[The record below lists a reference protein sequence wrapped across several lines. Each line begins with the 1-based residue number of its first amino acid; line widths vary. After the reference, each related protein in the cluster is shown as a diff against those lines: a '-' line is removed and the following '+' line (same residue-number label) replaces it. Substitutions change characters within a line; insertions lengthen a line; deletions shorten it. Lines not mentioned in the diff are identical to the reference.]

1 MPQTL
6 IEQIAQ
12 AHAVGLAAGHLVRS
26 GDVLRVRPA
35 HLMTHD
41 NTGAVIPKF
50 RAIGA
55 QRIADPRQVVI
66 TLDHD
71 VQNRSAA
78 NLEKYARIEAF
89 AAEQGIDFHPA
100 GRGIG
105 HQVLCEEGYVLPGTL
120 VVASDSHSNLYGGL
134 GALGTPVVRSDA
146 AGIWATA
153 ETWYRVPPLTR
164 VVFEGRLREGATGK
178 DVILELCGRFKAD
191 EVLNHGVEFDGSGI
205 ASLSVDERLTIANMT
220 TEWGALA
227 GVFPCDGVLLEWLAA
242 RLARLEAG
250 GRPTHDL
257 TQDVLDRLRQRPPRA
272 DAGASY
278 AQTIHLDL
286 AAVRPSVAGPD
297 AVKRTRA
304 LDDFER
310 EPVQVQK
317 AYLLSCVNGRA
328 DDLSAAARVLDGQ
341 RVAEGVQLWVAA
353 ASSEVEA
360 ELRARG
366 DWQRLAD
373 AGAHFL
379 PAGCGPCI
387 GLGLGLLEA
396 GEVGISAT
404 NRNFKGRMGDRS
416 ASCYLASPQVVA
428 SSAVAGRIS
437 GRSLAERGELARIE
451 RHAVTQ
457 ATPRVERIDG
467 FPRTLGGPLL
477 FVDVDDLNTDGI
489 YAKDWTYRDDLGPA
503 EEASHAME
511 NYDPQF
517 REVAQR
523 GDVLVAGRNFGSGSS
538 REQAATCL
546 KHFGIALVVAA
557 SFSETYKRNAF
568 NNGFCCLE
576 SPALIDW
583 LREHYA
589 GTPLT
594 LCTEL
599 PLEFDV
605 ESSTVRVGDQV
616 FPAAPLGAAAQ
627 ELLLAGGLAE
637 LVRRRLARDAR

>member
-12 AHAVGLAAGHLVRS
+12 AHAVGLAAGHRVRS
-26 GDVLRVRPA
+26 GDILRVRPA
-35 HLMTHD
+35 HVMTHD

-50 RAIGA
+50 RSIGA
-55 QRIADPRQVVI
+55 ERVADPRQVVI

-71 VQNRSAA
+71 VQNESAA
-78 NLEKYARIEAF
+78 NLEKYAAIEAF
-89 AAEQGIDFHPA
+89 AADQGIDFHPA

-105 HQVLCEEGYVLPGTL
+105 HQVLCEEGYVLPGSL

-146 AGIWATA
+146 AGIWATT
-153 ETWYRVPPLTR
+153 ETWYRVPPQTR
-164 VVFEGRLREGATGK
+164 VVLEGRLRDGATGK
-178 DVILELCGRFKAD
+178 DVILELCGRFNSD
-191 EVLNHGVEFDGSGI
+191 EVLNHGVEFAGSGV
-205 ASLSVDERLTIANMT
+205 ATLSVDERLTIANMT

-227 GVFPCDGVLLEWLAA
+227 GVFPCDDVLLDWLTA
-242 RLARLEAG
+242 RHERLVAE
-250 GRPTHDL
+250 GRATHDL
-257 TQDVLDRLRQRPPRA
+257 SHAALDRLRSNPLRA
-272 DAGASY
+272 DAGAAY

-286 AAVRPSVAGPD
+286 DAVRPSVTGPD
-297 AVKRTRA
+297 SVKHTRP
-304 LDDFER
+304 LEDFER
-310 EPVQVQK
+310 EPVSVQK

-341 RVAEGVQLWVAA
+341 RVAEGVELWVAA

-373 AGAHFL
+373 AGARFL

-387 GLGLGLLEA
+387 GLGAGLLEPD
-396 GEVGISAT
+396 EVGISAT

-428 SSAVAGRIS
+428 SSALAGRIS
-437 GRSLAERGELARIE
+437 GKGLEARGELARLE
-451 RHAVTQ
+451 RHAVTH
-457 ATPRVERIDG
+457 AAPRVELLEG

-477 FVDVDDLNTDGI
+477 FVDADDLNTDGI

-511 NYDPQF
+511 SYDPQF
-517 REVAQR
+517 RSIAQR

-546 KHFGIALVVAA
+546 KHLGIALVVAA

-568 NNGFCCLE
+568 NNGFCCVE
-576 SPALIDW
+576 SPELVDW
-583 LREHYA
+583 LRRER
-589 GTPLT
+589 PDRRPT
-594 LCTEL
+594 LRTDFRL
-599 PLEFDV
+599 DLDV
-605 ESSTVRVGDQV
+605 EASIVRVGESR
-616 FPAAPLGAAAQ
+616 FAASPLGAAAQ
-627 ELLLAGGLAE
+627 ELLVAGGLAE
-637 LVRRRLARDAR
+637 LVRRRLASTAR

>member
-12 AHAVGLAAGHLVRS
+12 AHAVGLSSEHVVRS
-26 GDVLRVRPA
+26 GDVLRVRPL

-50 RAIGA
+50 RALGA
-55 QRIADPRQVVI
+55 DRVADPRQLVI

-78 NLEKYARIEAF
+78 NLAKYAAIERF
-89 AAEQGIDFHPA
+89 AREQGIDFHPA

-105 HQVLCEEGYVLPGTL
+105 HQVLCEEGYVLPGAL

-146 AGIWATA
+146 AGIWATT

-164 VVFEGRLREGATGK
+164 VVLEGELRDGATGK
-178 DVILELCGRFKAD
+178 DVILALCGHFAAD
-191 EVLNHGVEFDGSGI
+191 EVLGHGVEFDGPGV
-205 ASLSVDERLTIANMT
+205 ATLSVDERLTIANMT

-227 GVFPCDGVLLEWLAA
+227 GVFPCDEVLLDWLAA
-242 RLARLEAG
+242 RLDRLERE
-250 GRPTHDL
+250 GRPAHDL
-257 TQDVLDRLRQRPPRA
+257 THAALAKLRRDPPRA
-272 DAGASY
+272 HAGAEY
-278 AQTIHLDL
+278 AQTMRLNL

-297 AVKRTRA
+297 AVKLLRPIA
-304 LDDFER
+304 DFER
-310 EPVQVQK
+310 EHVPVQK

-328 DDLSAAARVLDGQ
+328 DDLSAAARVLDG
-341 RVAEGVQLWVAA
+341 RHVAVGVQLFVAA

-373 AGAHFL
+373 AGARFL

-387 GLGLGLLEA
+387 GLGEGLLEA

-404 NRNFKGRMGDRS
+404 NRNFKGRMGERS

-428 SSAVAGRIS
+428 SSALAGRIS
-437 GRSLAERGELARIE
+437 GVDLPAVGALASLE
-451 RHAVTQ
+451 RHTG
-457 ATPRVERIDG
+457 PRDERTVALHAG

-477 FVDVDDLNTDGI
+477 FIDADDLNTDGI
-489 YAKDWTYRDDLGPA
+489 YSKDWTYRDDLGPA
-503 EEASHAME
+503 DEASHALE

-517 REVAQR
+517 RSIAR
-523 GDVLVAGRNFGSGSS
+523 SGDVLVAGRNFGSGSS

-576 SPALIDW
+576 SPQLVEW
-583 LREHYA
+583 LRLEFSNA
-589 GTPLT
+589 PLSLRTSLT
-594 LCTEL
+594 LEVDIARSSL
-599 PLEFDV
+599 RVADREFDV
-605 ESSTVRVGDQV
+605 
-616 FPAAPLGAAAQ
+616 APLGTVAQ
-627 ELLLAGGLAE
+627 ELIAAGGLAE
-637 LVRRRLARDAR
+637 LVRRRLAL

>member
-6 IEQIAQ
+6 IEQIAE
-12 AHAVGLAAGHLVRS
+12 AHAVGLGARTVVRS

-50 RAIGA
+50 RSIGIA
-55 QRIADPRQVVI
+55 RVADPRQAVI

-71 VQNRSAA
+71 VQNRSAS
-78 NLEKYARIEAF
+78 NLAKYAAIEQF
-89 AAEQGIDFHPA
+89 ARDQGIDFHPA

-105 HQVLCEEGYVLPGTL
+105 HQVLCEEGYVLPGAL

-146 AGIWATA
+146 AGIWATT
-153 ETWYRVPPLTR
+153 ETWFRVPPLTR
-164 VVFEGRLREGATGK
+164 VVLEGELRDGATGK
-178 DVILELCGRFKAD
+178 DVILALCGHFDSD
-191 EVLNHGVEFDGSGI
+191 EVLNHGVEFVGPGV
-205 ASLSVDERLTIANMT
+205 ATLSIDERLTIANMT

-227 GVFPCDGVLLEWLAA
+227 GVFPCDDVLIDWLAA
-242 RLARLEAG
+242 RLERLEREA
-250 GRPTHDL
+250 RRTHDL
-257 TQDVLDRLRQRPPRA
+257 TREALNRLRRDPLRA
-272 DAGASY
+272 HPDAQY
-278 AQTIHLDL
+278 AQTIRLNL

-297 AVKRTRA
+297 AVKLSRPLA
-304 LDDFER
+304 HFER
-310 EPVQVQK
+310 EVIPVNK

-328 DDLSAAARVLDGQ
+328 DDLSAAARVLDGK
-341 RVAEGVQLWVAA
+341 RVAEGVQLYVAA

-360 ELRARG
+360 ELRSRG

-373 AGAHFL
+373 AGARFL

-387 GLGLGLLEA
+387 GLGEGLLEA

-428 SSAVAGRIS
+428 SSALAGRIS
-437 GRSLAERGELARIE
+437 GSDLPDAGELASLE
-451 RHAVTQ
+451 RHAARRRSHAV
-457 ATPRVERIDG
+457 ALHEG

-477 FVDVDDLNTDGI
+477 FLDVDDLNTDGI
-489 YAKDWTYRDDLGPA
+489 YAKDWTYRDDLGPE

-511 NYDPQF
+511 NHDPRF
-517 REVAQR
+517 RSVARR

-546 KHFGIALVVAA
+546 KHFGIALVIAA

-576 SPALIDW
+576 SPELVEW
-583 LREHYA
+583 LRAEYPSA
-589 GTPLT
+589 PAT
-594 LCTEL
+594 LRTGFEL
-599 PLEFDV
+599 EVDV
-605 ESSTVRVGDQV
+605 ETSSLRVGDREFTV
-616 FPAAPLGAAAQ
+616 EPLGAVAQ
-627 ELLLAGGLAE
+627 ELIAAGGSAE
-637 LVRRRLARDAR
+637 LVRRRLAAR

>member
-12 AHAVGLAAGHLVRS
+12 AHAEGLPAGRVVRS

-50 RAIGA
+50 RALGA
-55 QRIADPRQVVI
+55 QRVADPRQVVI

-71 VQNRSAA
+71 VQNRGAA
-78 NLEKYARIEAF
+78 NLAKYAAIEAF
-89 AAEQGIDFHPA
+89 AREQGVDFHPA

-105 HQVLCEEGYVLPGTL
+105 HQVLCEEGYVLPGSM

-146 AGIWATA
+146 AGIWATG

-164 VVFEGRLREGATGK
+164 VVLEGELRDGATGK
-178 DVILELCGRFKAD
+178 DVILALCGHFAAD
-191 EVLNHGVEFDGSGI
+191 EVLGHGVEFNGPGV

-227 GVFPCDGVLLEWLAA
+227 GVFPCDVRLLDWLTD
-242 RLARLEAG
+242 RSQRLERA
-250 GRPTHDL
+250 GRPTHGL
-257 TQDVLDRLRQRPPRA
+257 TRAKLLELRSDPPRA
-272 DAGASY
+272 QTGAEY
-278 AQTIHLDL
+278 AQTIRLNL

-297 AVKRTRA
+297 AVKAWRP

-310 EPVQVQK
+310 EHVPVHK

-328 DDLSAAARVLDGQ
+328 DDLSAAARILDGR
-341 RVAEGVQLWVAA
+341 RVADGVQLFVAA

-373 AGAHFL
+373 AGARFL

-387 GLGLGLLEA
+387 GLGEGLLEP

-428 SSAVAGRIS
+428 SSALAGRIS
-437 GRSLAERGELARIE
+437 GRALPAAGELARLE
-451 RHAVTQ
+451 RH
-457 ATPRVERIDG
+457 TPAPREAALDLHPG
-467 FPRTLGGPLL
+467 FPRTLGGPLVFL
-477 FVDVDDLNTDGI
+477 DVDDLNTDGI
-489 YAKDWTYRDDLGPA
+489 YSKDWTYRDDLGPA

-511 NYDPQF
+511 NHDPRF
-517 REVAQR
+517 RSIAR
-523 GDVLVAGRNFGSGSS
+523 PGDVLVAGSNFGSGSS

-546 KHFGIALVVAA
+546 KHFGIALVIAA

-576 SPALIDW
+576 SPQLVAW
-583 LREHYA
+583 LREQFPDA
-589 GTPLT
+589 PPT
-594 LCTEL
+594 LRTGETVEVDVARSRL
-599 PLEFDV
+599 RVAEREFDV
-605 ESSTVRVGDQV
+605 E
-616 FPAAPLGAAAQ
+616 PLGAVAQ
-627 ELLLAGGLAE
+627 ELVAVGGLAE
-637 LVRRRLARDAR
+637 LVRRRLERC